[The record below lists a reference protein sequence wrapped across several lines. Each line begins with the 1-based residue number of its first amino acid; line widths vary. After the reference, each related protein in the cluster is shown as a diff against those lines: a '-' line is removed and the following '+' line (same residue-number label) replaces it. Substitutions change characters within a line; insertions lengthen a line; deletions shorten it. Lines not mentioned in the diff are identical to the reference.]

1 MMITEMEMLA
11 ALKQKLE
18 TEGIFNDIRI
28 LNNEIGYTSLFD
40 TLPDLTRFP
49 AAVLGTGS
57 MTMENGG
64 YTSRTLI
71 DVVVIDTYYGN
82 EAKVEESRNVL
93 KKATEALNCSAF
105 SQPLCLNGVH
115 YIFERVGKLKLDDE
129 HLVWSIKL
137 VAKAV
142 NF

>member
-1 MMITEMEMLA
+1 MITEMEMLA

-18 TEGIFNDIRI
+18 TEGIFNDIRT

-64 YTSRTLI
+64 YTSRTLV

-82 EAKVEESRNVL
+82 ETKVEESRNVL
-93 KKATEALNCSAF
+93 KKAMEALNCNAF
-105 SQPLCLNGVH
+105 SQPLCLNNVH
-115 YIFERVGKLKLDDE
+115 YIFDRIEKLKLNDE
-129 HLVWSIKL
+129 HIAWRIQLT
-137 VAKAV
+137 AKAV